1 MTASIAQLA
10 GKPVAH
16 EAESMCDLLSSTARR
31 HSDRTALVSMHQHLD
46 ASTPLAHNEPT
57 SYIRWTYA
65 DLHRRAQLLAAA
77 FRKRGLR
84 KADRIAVVLPN
95 SAEWA
100 ITFWAAMFS
109 GFCLVLIQPRAATN
123 ATELCHLMKL
133 SKAKAVLAWDIE
145 LVEQLQ
151 AAASRALRT
160 VPIKVVCTL
169 TSVAREGW
177 TFLRDLLRETQ
188 DYSTSD
194 SDAGLPAVGS
204 SDPAI
209 ILFTSGTTGLPKG
222 CVHTHKTLK
231 TMACNHAENLG
242 IDENAISASHLS
254 LAHCFGMLY
263 SVAFWTVGG
272 EVVYPN
278 ASFDAASTLKAI
290 QMEACTNMPAVPSL
304 LHSLTDGLGSRKLEH
319 TTLRHIELSGAIAT
333 LDVFKLA
340 RETFGPLKLSVHYG
354 MTESGPVVAWPCEQ
368 VPDYLD
374 DSKVTSG
381 FPVAGCI
388 VRVCAPRTRT
398 PLPRGEVGEIHQSSS
413 QLVTGYIGIAQ
424 DDAFYEDESVSWYVT
439 GDQGVMH
446 PNGEVEVCGRYK
458 DIIIRGGENISPA
471 QIEAVLNSCNGI
483 EVCVVG
489 ASDDILGE
497 VPVAVV
503 SGREKLWDKDVGHSL
518 PSLVVQHLGPSFALD
533 QVVTLSDLGFVEFPQ
548 TTSGKIRKQEL
559 AFALDKYRKASRPLP
574 TGDGAGLARADSFDI
589 EDPLEKV
596 LTDVWSRILGVP
608 EYTIGSDT
616 KINDLADSLTM
627 MQFRRLLRKDHA
639 LELSLSQI
647 IMYPTIAEQA
657 TLLRDSNKGT
667 PQETVST
674 LSREGPP
681 GPFDA
686 VEAYGDVNR
695 LQGIQQLVTP
705 LLGLYGLGWMQDV
718 EDIIPMNDI
727 LANMVTARRRLRS
740 SLRRDAFYCPNTTV
754 DTLFTALQG
763 ALSAHPLLRSMW
775 APTSASSVSHVI
787 VRPSERCWK
796 LFLDC
801 AAHAVDFPEDL
812 PNAWYGNNELDTC
825 GGQRG
830 PGPLF
835 RAVVFS
841 IKSDPASAGVV
852 YWTNHS
858 AFDATSL
865 SFFHETLNDLL
876 CGKSVT
882 PRTSYKLWADA
893 LHVGRRGPYAHAGAR
908 YFGEKLKG
916 FAGYQA
922 SMVPQQRAPGFLEG
936 NDEGWMEGSNTPS
949 NAGARTPL
957 DGPNGRLSAN
967 TGLRHVFRC
976 SGLARLQKEH
986 SIAPHIAFKAALA
999 VVNTDWTNTDIA
1011 FFRSLESGRQ
1021 WPFLDNALA
1030 AHLPSAA
1037 DIDGPTLQASFNV
1050 INFDREAEVTI
1061 DLLKRLR
1068 DDQELATRYQCTPLS
1083 LALAQLSEPDRTAL
1097 LDRGLSQLFNW
1108 VPSRGHLELPKLRQV
1123 QDEMNADTGL
1133 HWDFTSRAL
1142 GQVEAFV
1149 RWDCCQLGQNDV
1161 KQMLEDLDKVVCWLS
1176 EPLHWH
1182 VPTDE
1187 RPQESKYRVWRPA
1200 VDELQLA
1207 AMSLMMSGM

>member
-1 MTASIAQLA
+1 MAASIAQLA

-46 ASTPLAHNEPT
+46 ASSPSAHDEQPS

-65 DLHRRAQLLAAA
+65 DLHDRAQLLAAS

-84 KADRIAVVLPN
+84 KADRIAVFLPN

-100 ITFWAAMFS
+100 ISFWAAMLS

-133 SKAKAVLAWDIE
+133 SKAKAVLAWDVE

-151 AAASRALRT
+151 VAAPRALRT
-160 VPIKVVCTL
+160 VPIKIVCTL
-169 TSVAREGW
+169 TSVVREGW
-177 TFLRDLLRETQ
+177 TFLPDLLREPK

-194 SDAGLPAVGS
+194 SDNGFPAVGP

-222 CVHTHKTLK
+222 CVHTHKTLT
-231 TMACNHAENLG
+231 TMACNHAENLI
-242 IDENAISASHLS
+242 IDEKAASASHLS

-263 SVAFWTVGG
+263 SVAFWSVGG
-272 EVVYPN
+272 RVVYPN
-278 ASFDAASTLKAI
+278 ASFDAVSTLKAL
-290 QMEACTNMPAVPSL
+290 QLEACTNMPAVPSL
-304 LHSLTDGLGSRKLEH
+304 LHSLADTLGSSKLEH
-319 TTLRHIELSGAIAT
+319 TSLRHIELSGAIAT
-333 LDVFKLA
+333 SDVFKLA
-340 RETFGPLKLSVHYG
+340 RETFGPLKLSMHYG
-354 MTESGPVVAWPCEQ
+354 MTESGPVAWPCEQ
-368 VPDYLD
+368 VPEWFEDGR
-374 DSKVTSG
+374 VTSG

-388 VRVCAPRTRT
+388 VRVYAPQSRT
-398 PLPRGEVGEIHQSSS
+398 PLPRGEVGEIHQNSS
-413 QLVTGYIGIAQ
+413 QLVAGYMGIVH
-424 DDAFYEDESVSWYVT
+424 DDSFYVDESGSWYIT
-439 GDQGVMH
+439 GDQGIMH
-446 PNGEVEVCGRYK
+446 PSGEVEVCGRYK

-471 QIEAVLNSCNGI
+471 QIEAVINSGNGL
-483 EVCVVG
+483 EACVVG

-503 SGREKLWDKDVGHSL
+503 SGGDRMKDFGQTL

-533 QVVTLSDLGFVEFPQ
+533 QVVPLSDLGMVEFPR

-559 AFALDKYRKASRPLP
+559 ALALDKYRKASKPRP
-574 TGDGAGLARADSFDI
+574 TGDGASLARADSFDI
-589 EDPLEKV
+589 ADPLEKV
-596 LTDVWSRILGVP
+596 LTDVWTRILGVP
-608 EYTIGSDT
+608 EYTLGPDT
-616 KINDLADSLTM
+616 KISDLADSLTM

-639 LELSLSQI
+639 LELSLSEMI
-647 IMYPTIAEQA
+647 KNPTIAEQA
-657 TLLRDSNKGT
+657 ILLGKTEIDT
-667 PQETVST
+667 PKEMVSAPR
-674 LSREGPP
+674 REGPP
-681 GPFDA
+681 GPFDV
-686 VEAYGDVNR
+686 VEAYGDRER
-695 LQGIQQLVTP
+695 LQSIQQLVTP
-705 LLGLYGLGWMQDV
+705 LLGLYGLGWEQDV
-718 EDIIPMNDI
+718 EDIIPMNDV

-754 DTLFTALQG
+754 GTLHTALQD
-763 ALSAHPLLRSMW
+763 ALSADPLLRSMW
-775 APTSASSVSHVI
+775 VPTSASSVSHLI

-796 LFLDC
+796 LFLDSTGHC
-801 AAHAVDFPEDL
+801 VDSPKDLAHV
-812 PNAWYGNNELDTC
+812 WYGDNKLETC

-841 IKSDPASAGVV
+841 VKDDPSSAGVV

-876 CGKSVT
+876 CGKAVT
-882 PRTSYKLWADA
+882 PRTSYKLWADS
-893 LHVGRRGPYAHAGAR
+893 LHIGRHSPYAQAGAR
-908 YFGEKLKG
+908 YFGEKLRG

-936 NDEGWMEGSNTPS
+936 NDEGWMDGNSTP
-949 NAGARTPL
+949 GMRVPV
-957 DGPNGRLSAN
+957 DGQNGRLAAN
-967 TGLRHVFRC
+967 KGLRHAFKC
-976 SGLARLQKEH
+976 SGLARLHKEH
-986 SIAPHIAFKAALA
+986 GIAVHVVFKAALA
-999 VVNTDWTNTDIA
+999 VANTDWTSTRTA

-1021 WPFLDNALA
+1021 WPFLDSALA
-1030 AHLPSAA
+1030 SHLPSAA

-1050 INFDREAEVTI
+1050 INFDQEAEVTI

-1083 LALAQLSEPDRTAL
+1083 LALAQLSEADRTAL

-1108 VPSRGHLELPKLRQV
+1108 VPNRSHLELSKLRQV

-1133 HWDFTSRAL
+1133 HWDFTSRGL
-1142 GQVEAFV
+1142 GEVEAFV
-1149 RWDCCQLGQNDV
+1149 RWDCCQLGQGDV
-1161 KQMLEDLDKVVCWLS
+1161 KQMLEDLEKVVDWLS
-1176 EPLHWH
+1176 DPQHWH

-1187 RPQESKYRVWRPA
+1187 RPKESRYRAWRPA

-1207 AMSLMMSGM
+1207 AMSLMMSGV